1 MADNYNAGDDD
12 KLEALCEQWQTALR
26 LKDWDVEV
34 QVVRLK
40 ELGKG
45 KHGDEFYYAMHQ
57 DALVRLLDPRD
68 EKAAGLRTPLD
79 HEYTLVHELLHLHW
93 AGLEGAVKDGPL
105 LELIME
111 QGIHASANLMV
122 QLLRAMKSAQATVAE
137 HATESTSAP
146 KKRRTTAKQMAED
159 EA

>member
-1 MADNYNAGDDD
+1 MADNYSAGDDD
-12 KLEALCEQWQTALR
+12 KLEALCEQWQSALR

-40 ELGKG
+40 ELKG
-45 KHGDEFYYAMHQ
+45 KRGDIFYDVRKK
-57 DALVRLLDPRD
+57 DALIRVLDPRD
-68 EKAAGLRTPLD
+68 EKAAGLRAPLD

-93 AGLEGAVKDGPL
+93 AGIEAAVTDGPL

-111 QGIHASANLMV
+111 QAVHATANLLV
-122 QLLRAMKSAQATVAE
+122 QLLHAMKSAQATVAE
-137 HATESTSAP
+137 HAAESTSAP
-146 KKRRTTAKQMAED
+146 KKRRTAAKQQAED